1 MYPRF
6 IVGRQGVYMIGMVGY
21 IVYFSA
27 TCRVYLRVIS
37 RPPNICTGIRGRV
50 NLYIIIYEE
59 GSFVSSIPSCSMRSM
74 RLDKN
79 FLTNP

>member
-1 MYPRF
+1 MFYISRSSVQCVPVADVSWLCLSMYPRF

-37 RPPNICTGIRGRV
+37 RPPIFARV
-50 NLYIIIYEE
+50 YVA
-59 GSFVSSIPSCSMRSM
+59 G
-74 RLDKN
+74 
-79 FLTNP
+79 